1 MGSLMLLL
9 SVCCAVQEMM
19 KYCDVLDLNSMYT
32 NSIVDIQ
39 NTYGIEAANKAI
51 IKVAGRS
58 SLLF

>member
-1 MGSLMLLL
+1 MLL

>member
-1 MGSLMLLL
+1 MLL

-39 NTYGIEAANKAI
+39 KTYGIEAANKAI
-51 IKVAGRS
+51 IKVAGPS
-58 SLLF
+58 SLLFAMRH